1 VSLAKELHALADLL
15 TVAANNI
22 DKGIEAGFA
31 DEADQ
36 NPQAKAMARVAKRCR
51 IQAAE
56 LRVMGAAGARQQER
70 GNANTGAAS

>member
-36 NPQAKAMARVAKRCR
+36 NPQARVAKRCR